1 MQPNAPVAIRRR
13 VIADPEFPET
23 LAGWRKTLLVFDA
36 RKSILT
42 SMDKPWYRKLFSGSP
57 KPDEESTHAAA
68 DYEDA
73 EVQFSMGLKYA
84 SREVAEDFVQ
94 AAEWY
99 HKAAVQSHRLAQF
112 NLGVM
117 YAQGQ
122 GMPKD
127 EVQSL
132 LWFGKAAQQGDA
144 GAQFQLGKTSHRA
157 SLHGTPETAHESRI
171 EAYKW
176 YHLAAAQGY
185 QGSAG
190 ACTPLIH
197 HMTRED
203 VATGDQRVAAFAA
216 RRTIE
221 VESPPGRTP

>member
-1 MQPNAPVAIRRR
+1 
-13 VIADPEFPET
+13 
-23 LAGWRKTLLVFDA
+23 
-36 RKSILT
+36 
-42 SMDKPWYRKLFSGSP
+42 MDKPWYRRLFSGSP
-57 KPDEESTHAAA
+57 KPDKEFTHVAA

-73 EVQFSMGLKYA
+73 EVQFNMGLKYA
-84 SREVAEDFVQ
+84 SRGVAEDFVQ

-99 HKAAVQSHRLAQF
+99 HKAAGQCHCLAQF

-122 GMPKD
+122 GVPKD
-127 EVQSL
+127 EAQSL
-132 LWFGKAAQQGDA
+132 IWFGKAAQQGDA

-157 SLHGTPETAHESRI
+157 SLQGTPETAHESRI

-176 YHLAAAQGY
+176 YNLAAAQGY

-190 ACTPLIH
+190 ACTPLIQ

-203 VATGDQRVAAFAA
+203 VATGDQRVAAFAVH
-216 RRTIE
+216 RTSE
-221 VESPPGRTP
+221 VASPSGRTP